1 MTTPD
6 DPHGTAPATRAAGT
20 LLLALRPA
28 FTALVGN
35 ALVVLLCGAVLLAS
49 EGTDDPWPMWGLLAG
64 LLAFLNVLGLYP
76 VLGRVADSVP
86 LSRPVVVA
94 LFLMVLGAVAVVSG
108 AAAVV
113 LGRFE
118 PPPDS
123 LGDAWW
129 TPTLLALAAGAWIAA
144 WAVPMMFVGLLP
156 LALAL
161 VAGIALCAVAM
172 AGVAAPML
180 LIAFGDEAMVTLAI
194 ASPLVTL
201 PAMAVL
207 LFLAPLHRL
216 APRSR

>member
-1 MTTPD
+1 MANHPAN
-6 DPHGTAPATRAAGT
+6 GTAPAIRAAGT

-28 FTALVGN
+28 FSALVVN
-35 ALVVLLCGAVLLAS
+35 ALVVLLCGVVLVAS
-49 EGTDDPWPMWGLLAG
+49 EGTDDLWPMWGLFCG
-64 LLAFLNVLGLYP
+64 LMAFMNVLSLYP
-76 VLGRVADSVP
+76 VLGKVANSVP

-94 LFLMVLGAVAVVSG
+94 MFLAMVGGVAVVSG
-108 AAAVV
+108 VAAAV

-118 PPPDS
+118 PQPDS
-123 LGDAWW
+123 VGDAWW
-129 TPTLLALAAGAWIAA
+129 TPTLLAFAAGAWIAA
-144 WAVPMMFVGLLP
+144 WAVPMMFAGLLP

-161 VAGIALCAVAM
+161 VAGIVLCAVAM
-172 AGVAAPML
+172 AGVAGPML

-207 LFLAPLHRL
+207 LFLAPLQRL